1 MPEIRFEASSETVA
15 VIDGYCSAT
24 GRCRTEVINALLNQW
39 ASSGCRRQSGIV
51 GGGPETMKKT
61 KIRTAAQLSAA
72 LYKLDGP
79 DTSALARRCEDLAL
93 ELHGLGNELHKAG
106 LHRQGTAAN
115 VAAGMIEDIQE
126 ELKNG

>member
-1 MPEIRFEASSETVA
+1 MP
-15 VIDGYCSAT
+15 
-24 GRCRTEVINALLNQW
+24 
-39 ASSGCRRQSGIV
+39 
-51 GGGPETMKKT
+51 KT
-61 KIRTAAQLSAA
+61 KTRLLTADELSAA

-79 DTSALARRCEDLAL
+79 DTSALARRYEDLAL
-93 ELHGLGNELHKAG
+93 ELHGLGNEMHKAG